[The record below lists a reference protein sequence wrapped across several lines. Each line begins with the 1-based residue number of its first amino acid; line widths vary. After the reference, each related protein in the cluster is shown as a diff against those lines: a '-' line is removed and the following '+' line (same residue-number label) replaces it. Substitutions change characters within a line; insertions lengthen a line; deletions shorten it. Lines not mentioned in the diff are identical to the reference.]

1 MWQIA
6 TYRLGMAQSIRI
18 SDECYEAAQRVA
30 QSMNRSLAQQLEHW
44 VRLGM
49 RIELGLTVQQT
60 LALLEADTKRV
71 AWAAAP
77 AKISSRGSDGHDPA
91 ALRHAKLEA
100 DVRAGRRS
108 AGSLI
113 AIPARLARRATLSFP
128 AATFGAD
135 KSW

>member
-30 QSMNRSLAQQLEHW
+30 QGMNRSLAQQIEHW

-49 RIELGLTVQQT
+49 RVELGLTAEQT
-60 LALLEADTKRV
+60 LALLQAQTKVV
-71 AWAAAP
+71 AWTEP
-77 AKISSRGSDGHDPA
+77 DSRDSHNRA
-91 ALRHAKLEA
+91 ALRHARLEA
-100 DVRAGRRS
+100 DVAAGRRS
-108 AGSLI
+108 ADSLI
-113 AIPARLARRATLSFP
+113 AIPARLAQRAKLSFP
-128 AATFGAD
+128 AAAFGAG

>member
-6 TYRLGMAQSIRI
+6 TYRLGMAQSIRV
-18 SDECYEAAQRVA
+18 SDECYEAAQQVA
-30 QSMNRSLAQQLEHW
+30 QGMNRSLAQQFEHW

-49 RIELGLTVQQT
+49 RVELGLTAQQT
-60 LALLEADTKRV
+60 LALLEADTKAV

-77 AKISSRGSDGHDPA
+77 EKTANRGSDSHDHT

-100 DVRAGRRS
+100 DVASGRRS

-113 AIPARLARRATLSFP
+113 AIPARLARRAKLTFP
-128 AATFGAD
+128 AAAFGAD